1 MENSKVWFVTGA
13 SKGLG
18 LSLVK
23 KLLQQGYRV
32 AATSR
37 KKESLEKEI
46 GANDNFLPLEVN
58 LADVTSV
65 EKAVKSTH
73 NKFGSINVVVNNAG
87 YGIGGAVEELNQKEI
102 DDSFSINLFA
112 VINVSNAVLPYMRA
126 QRSGRIINISSVAGF
141 APVIGWAVYA
151 AAKYAVV
158 GLSEVMAQ
166 DVQELGI
173 KVTVV
178 LPGGF
183 RTSFLSNDSLV
194 LSQNK
199 INDYKEVHATHQ
211 RYLGF
216 HGAQI
221 GDPEKAADV
230 FIKLAEHANPP
241 VRLFMGSD
249 AFSRAQIKLD
259 SIVKDMETWKELTME
274 TDFK

>member
-1 MENSKVWFVTGA
+1 MENSKVWFITGA

-73 NKFGSINVVVNNAG
+73 SKFGSINVVVNNAG
-87 YGIGGAVEELNQKEI
+87 YGIGGAVEELNKKEI

-126 QRSGRIINISSVAGF
+126 QRSGRIINISSIAGF
-141 APVIGWAVYA
+141 APAIGWALYA

-216 HGAQI
+216 HGLQI

-230 FIKLAEHANPP
+230 FIKLAEHPNPP

-249 AFSRAQIKLD
+249 AYSRAQQKLD
-259 SIVKDMETWKELTME
+259 SIVKDMESWKELTME

>member
-1 MENSKVWFVTGA
+1 MENSKVWFITGA

-23 KLLQQGYRV
+23 KLLQQGNRV

-46 GANDNFLPLEVN
+46 GVNNNFLPLEVD
-58 LADVTSV
+58 LANVTSV
-65 EKAVKSTH
+65 EKAVKFTH
-73 NKFGSINVVVNNAG
+73 SKFGSIDVVVNNAG
-87 YGIGGAVEELNQKEI
+87 YGIGGAVEELSQKEI

-126 QRSGRIINISSVAGF
+126 QQKGRIINISSIAGF
-141 APVIGWAVYA
+141 APAQGWAMYA

-183 RTSFLSNDSLV
+183 RTSFLSSDSLV

-216 HGAQI
+216 NGVQI
-221 GDPEKAADV
+221 GDPEKAAEI
-230 FIKLAEHANPP
+230 FIKLAELPDPP

-249 AFSRAQIKLD
+249 AYNRAQQKLD
-259 SIVKDMETWKELTME
+259 SIAKDMETWKELTME

>member
-1 MENSKVWFVTGA
+1 MENSKVWFITGA

-23 KLLQQGYRV
+23 KLLKQGYKV

-37 KKESLEKEI
+37 KKQSLEKEI
-46 GANDNFLPLEVN
+46 GANDNFLPLEVD
-58 LADVTSV
+58 LANVTSV

-73 NKFGSINVVVNNAG
+73 TKFGSIDVVVNNAG

-126 QRSGRIINISSVAGF
+126 QRSGRIINISSIAGF
-141 APVIGWAVYA
+141 APATGWALYA

-230 FIKLAEHANPP
+230 FIKLAELPHPP

-249 AFSRAQIKLD
+249 AYSRAQQKLD
-259 SIVKDMETWKELTME
+259 SIAKDMETWKDLTME